1 MPRFTE
7 VPSTLGKNSRNAK
20 TIYQLLKIAK
30 DTEEPIFQRNKE
42 YMKLKTKKINL
53 NEIDFILSGLYNMKN
68 PEIGLDIGDR
78 RDPKLYPNVTR
89 YPEES
94 IYWNLRALNENV
106 CDKETRYNHY
116 NELIHLYDDNKEY
129 ELALEYGKSA
139 QTWLESLESNN
150 DVNIY
155 VNDCTMYD
163 CLGHAAS
170 ELKRYEEAKKHYK
183 IRLKSSKFIRILAGN
198 ADLK

>member
-7 VPSTLGKNSRNAK
+7 VPSFLGKNSRNAK

-30 DTEEPIFQRNKE
+30 DTEESIFQRNKE

-78 RDPKLYPNVTR
+78 RDPKLYPSVTR

-94 IYWNLRALNENV
+94 IYWNLRALKEKV
-106 CDKETRYNHY
+106 CDQEKRYEFFNQ
-116 NELIHLYDDNKEY
+116 LIHLYDDTKEY
-129 ELALEYGKSA
+129 ELALEYGKTA
-139 QTWLESLESNN
+139 HAWLESN

-155 VNDCTMYD
+155 VPDCTMYD

-170 ELKRYEEAKKHYK
+170 ELKQYEEAKKHYK
-183 IRLKSSKFIRILAGN
+183 IRLKYSKFRGVQKIQI
-198 ADLK
+198 